1 VLVTLAT
8 IFATATALYR
18 AVWMYHVRQ
27 SASILFGAY
36 PDYSPSA
43 RSLQILSV
51 DGDSPAARA
60 GLQPGDRIVAINQR
74 PLDTLVPYYDAV
86 SRGLPGDVLTLDLE
100 RADSSRPHRV
110 QVVLESRVAPP
121 PAPAQRIANEI
132 LGSYPLLF
140 LIVGLVVLLQ
150 RLEDRNAWLLAL
162 LFAGFIASA
171 PLFEERLNPVLRG
184 PVLFYRLIFAAM
196 IPALFYFFFAVFP
209 VPSPLDRRVP
219 WLKWLL
225 LVAGAAVA
233 VPLAVW
239 ALSVGHGTPVW
250 IVRERFHDHLSL
262 SLVRVYNLSAFGLGL
277 ASLVWNRL
285 SAPGAEVRRKINVIV
300 WGAVLG
306 TLPIIIVRTAANNA
320 GKPYYDFPAWIWQP
334 AVLALFLLP
343 LSFAYAVV
351 KHRVLEIPVLLKRS
365 ARYVLVL
372 RGVLLLIV
380 LESIVAALIFAV
392 SVPRVLRFG
401 SQLALPAGLF
411 VGVGFGIVLAWTGAQ
426 TQRRVTRRIDRAF
439 FRSAYDARQ
448 ILEDVAERTR
458 EAASREELAALMEPH
473 LRQALH
479 PRSLAMYLETA
490 DGTLAAVRGDTR
502 QVLTVPANLPAIVEV
517 ARRGQPW
524 DVAAEASPQIDLS
537 VFASLEPECL
547 VPMLGRGRR
556 LVGLLILGP
565 RLSEEPYSS
574 EDKRLLASISSQ
586 AGVALENIALA
597 ERMAERMA
605 AERRAARDMDI
616 AREVQRK
623 LFPQRMP
630 PLDTLEYAGA
640 CIQARAVGGDY
651 YDFLDLGAGR
661 VGFVLADISGK
672 GISAAL
678 LMANLQ
684 ANLRSQYALAL
695 DDLAGLLRS
704 VNHLLYESTAPN
716 HYATLFFAIYDDATR
731 RFRYANCGHNPPMV
745 MRTSGEIDR
754 LQPTAPVIGLF
765 DEWTCTVAETRIDA
779 GDTLV
784 IFTDGVTEA
793 TRGEDEEFGEER
805 LCETIRTY
813 ADAPPSVLLGA
824 TVSAVKE
831 FSGTSQSDDLT
842 LVIARGRS

>member
-1 VLVTLAT
+1 MLTTLAT
-8 IFATATALYR
+8 IFAIATALYS
-18 AVWMYHVRQ
+18 AVWMYHVRH
-27 SASILFGAY
+27 SPSTLFGAY

-60 GLQPGDRIVAINQR
+60 GLQPGDRVVAINER
-74 PLDTLVPYYDAV
+74 PLDTLLPYYDAI

-100 RADSSRPHRV
+100 RADSNRRRRV
-110 QVVLESRVAPP
+110 QVVLQPGMRRPVT
-121 PAPAQRIANEI
+121 PAQTITHEI
-132 LGSYPLLF
+132 LNSYPLLF

-150 RLEDRNAWLLAL
+150 RKEDRNAWLLAL
-162 LFAGFIASA
+162 LFAGLIASA
-171 PLFEERLNPVLRG
+171 PLFEGRLHPMLRG
-184 PVLFYRLIFAAM
+184 PIVFYWLIFAAM
-196 IPALFYFFFAVFP
+196 MPAFFYFFFAVFP

-225 LVAGAAVA
+225 LVVAAAVA
-233 VPLAVW
+233 VPLAIW
-239 ALSVGHGTPVW
+239 TLSVGHGTPVL
-250 IVRERFHDHLSL
+250 IARERFDDRLSRAL
-262 SLVRVYNLSAFGLGL
+262 IRLYYLSAFGLGL
-277 ASLVWNRL
+277 ASLVWNRV
-285 SAPGAEVRRKINVIV
+285 SAPSADVRRKINVIV
-300 WGAVLG
+300 WGAIMG
-306 TLPIIIVRTAANNA
+306 TLPIIVVQVAANNA
-320 GKPYYDFPAWIWQP
+320 GKPYYEFPAWIWQP
-334 AVLALFLLP
+334 AVVALFLLP

-380 LESIVAALIFAV
+380 LESIAAALIFAV

-448 ILEDVAERTR
+448 ILEDVATRTR

-479 PRSLAMYLETA
+479 PRSLAIYLETG
-490 DGTLAAVRGDTR
+490 DGNLDAVRGDTH
-502 QVLTVPANLPAIVEV
+502 QVRTVSANLPAIVEL

-537 VFASLEPECL
+537 VFAPLEPECL
-547 VPMLGRGRR
+547 VPILGRRRR

-597 ERMAERMA
+597 ERMAERLA
-605 AERRAARDMDI
+605 AERSAARDMDI
-616 AREVQRK
+616 AKEVQRK

-661 VGFVLADISGK
+661 VAFVLADISGK

-695 DDLAGLLRS
+695 DNLAGLLRS

-716 HYATLFFAIYDDATR
+716 HYATLFFATYDDATR
-731 RFRYANCGHNPPMV
+731 RLRYANCGHNPPLV
-745 MRTSGEIDR
+745 LRAGGEIDR
-754 LQPTAPVIGLF
+754 LPPTAAVIGLF
-765 DEWTCTVAETRIDA
+765 DEWTCTVAETRIEA

-793 TRGEDEEFGEER
+793 MRGEDEEFGEER
-805 LCETIRTY
+805 LFETIRSH
-813 ADAPPSVLLGA
+813 ADAPPSVLLSA
-824 TVSAVKE
+824 IVSAVKA
-831 FSGTSQSDDLT
+831 FSGSSQSDDLT

>member
-1 VLVTLAT
+1 VLTTLAT
-8 IFATATALYR
+8 IFAIATALYS
-18 AVWMYHVRQ
+18 AVWMYHVRHGP
-27 SASILFGAY
+27 STRFGAY

-51 DGDSPAARA
+51 DGNSPAARA
-60 GLQPGDRIVAINQR
+60 GLQPGDRIVAINER
-74 PLDTLVPYYDAV
+74 PLDTLLPYYDAI

-100 RADSSRPHRV
+100 RADSTRRRRV
-110 QVVLESRVAPP
+110 QVVLQPRMRRPVT
-121 PAPAQRIANEI
+121 PAQTITYEI
-132 LGSYPLLF
+132 LNSYPLLF

-150 RLEDRNAWLLAL
+150 RREDRNAWLLAL

-171 PLFEERLNPVLRG
+171 PLFEERLHPLLRG
-184 PVLFYRLIFAAM
+184 PTLFYRLIFAAM
-196 IPALFYFFFAVFP
+196 MPALFYFFFAVFP
-209 VPSPLDRRVP
+209 VSSPLDRRVP

-225 LVAGAAVA
+225 LIVAAAVA

-239 ALSVGHGTPVW
+239 TLSVGHGTPVW
-250 IVRERFHDHLSL
+250 ITRERFHDPFSV
-262 SLVRVYNLSAFGLGL
+262 SLVRFYNLSAFGLGL
-277 ASLVWNRL
+277 ASLVWNL
-285 SAPGAEVRRKINVIV
+285 VSAPSAEVRRKINVIV

-306 TLPIIIVRTAANNA
+306 TLPIIVVQVAANNA
-320 GKPYYDFPAWIWQP
+320 GKPYYEFPAWIWQP
-334 AVLALFLLP
+334 AVVALFLLP

-365 ARYVLVL
+365 ARYVLVQ

-380 LESIVAALIFAV
+380 LESIGAALIFAV

-411 VGVGFGIVLAWTGAQ
+411 VGVGFGIVLAWTGVQ

-448 ILEDVAERTR
+448 ILEDLATRTR

-479 PRSLAMYLETA
+479 PRSLAIYLETG
-490 DGTLAAVRGDTR
+490 DGHLGAMHGGALQVR
-502 QVLTVPANLPAIVEV
+502 TVPASLPAIVEL

-524 DVAAEASPQIDLS
+524 DVAADASPQIDLS
-537 VFASLEPECL
+537 VFAPLEPECL
-547 VPMLGRGRR
+547 VPMLGRARR

-565 RLSEEPYSS
+565 RLSEEPYSR

-597 ERMAERMA
+597 ERMAERLE

-616 AREVQRK
+616 AKEVQRK

-695 DDLAGLLRS
+695 DNLAGLLRS

-716 HYATLFFAIYDDATR
+716 HYSTLFFAMYDDATR
-731 RFRYANCGHNPPMV
+731 RLRYANCGHNPPLV
-745 MRTSGEIDR
+745 LRASGEIDR
-754 LQPTAPVIGLF
+754 LPPTAAVIGLF
-765 DEWTCTVAETRIDA
+765 DEWTCTVAETRIEA

-793 TRGEDEEFGEER
+793 MRGEDEEFGEER
-805 LCETIRTY
+805 LFETIRGH
-813 ADAPPSVLLGA
+813 ADAAPSILLSA
-824 TVSAVKE
+824 TVSAVKA
-831 FSGTSQSDDLT
+831 FSGAYQSDDLT

>member
-1 VLVTLAT
+1 MTLAT
-8 IFATATALYR
+8 IFAIATALYS
-18 AVWMYHVRQ
+18 AVWMYYIRHGPSTV
-27 SASILFGAY
+27 FGAY
-36 PDYSPSA
+36 PDYSPST

-51 DGDSPAARA
+51 DGDSAAERA
-60 GLQPGDRIVAINQR
+60 GLQPGDRIVAINGHR
-74 PLDTLVPYYDAV
+74 LDTLVPYYDAI
-86 SRGLPGDVLTLDLE
+86 SRGLPGDVLTLDVE
-100 RADSSRPHRV
+100 RAESSRPRRV
-110 QVVLESRVAPP
+110 QVVLEPRVRQPLT
-121 PAPAQRIANEI
+121 PAQTIANEI
-132 LGSYPLLF
+132 LGAYPLLF

-150 RLEDRNAWLLAL
+150 RREDPNAWLLAL

-171 PLFEERLNPVLRG
+171 PLLEGRLHPLLRG
-184 PVLFYRLIFAAM
+184 PALFYWLIFAATM
-196 IPALFYFFFAVFP
+196 PALFYFFFAVFP
-209 VPSPLDRRVP
+209 VSSPLDRRVP

-239 ALSVGHGTPVW
+239 TLSVGHATPVW
-250 IVRERFHDHLSL
+250 IIRERFHDRISFG
-262 SLVRVYNLSAFGLGL
+262 LVRLYNLSAFGLGL
-277 ASLVWNRL
+277 ASLVWNRV
-285 SAPGAEVRRKINVIV
+285 SAPSAEVRRKINVIV
-300 WGAVLG
+300 WGAVLA
-306 TLPIIIVRTAANNA
+306 TLPIIIVQVVANNV
-320 GKPYYDFPAWIWQP
+320 GKPYYEFPAWVWQP
-334 AVLALFLLP
+334 AVVALFLLP

-372 RGVLLLIV
+372 RGVLVLIV
-380 LESIVAALIFAV
+380 LESTAAALIFAV

-411 VGVGFGIVLAWTGAQ
+411 VGVAFGIVLAWTGAQ

-448 ILEDVAERTR
+448 ILEDVATRTR
-458 EAASREELAALMEPH
+458 EAASREELAALLEPH

-479 PRSLAMYLETA
+479 PRSLAIYLETG
-490 DGTLAAVRGDTR
+490 DGHLGAVRGDVPR
-502 QVLTVPANLPAIVEV
+502 QIRTVRANLPAIVEA

-524 DVAAEASPQIDLS
+524 DVAAEPSPHIDLS
-537 VFASLEPECL
+537 VFRPLEPECL

-586 AGVALENIALA
+586 AGVSLENIALA
-597 ERMAERMA
+597 ERMAERLE

-623 LFPQRMP
+623 LFPQRTP
-630 PLDTLEYAGA
+630 PLVTLEYAGA

-716 HYATLFFAIYDDATR
+716 HYATLFFATYDDATR
-731 RFRYANCGHNPPMV
+731 RLRYANCGHNPPMLL
-745 MRTSGEIDR
+745 RANGRIDR
-754 LQPTAPVIGLF
+754 LPPTAAVIGLF
-765 DEWTCTVAETRIDA
+765 DEWTCTVAETRIEP

-793 TRGEDEEFGEER
+793 MRGEDEEFGEER
-805 LCETIRTY
+805 LFETIRTH
-813 ADAPPSVLLGA
+813 ADAPSSVLLSA
-824 TVSAVKE
+824 TVAAVKA
-831 FSGTSQSDDLT
+831 FSGSSQSDDLT